1 MWNTPIRFLMENK
14 KSENSGKAFDLTV
27 LKRIFAYT
35 KPYRGKFFSAVLIT
49 LFLSALSISRP
60 IIIRQTIDNY
70 ITNKDE
76 QMVLLFS
83 SILLSTLIFE
93 SVLQYSN
100 SVITG
105 FIGQSIV
112 RDLRKQVYAH
122 ILRFKTKVFDNT
134 PIGTLVTRSVSD
146 IEALSDVFAQGFIVI
161 MGDIVTLLVFAVTM
175 FLVNWQLALVVL
187 ITVPML
193 MLATRFFKQGVKKSF
208 TEVRNAV
215 ANLNAFVQEHIQ
227 GMKIV
232 QVFAREEQEYK
243 KFERINESHKLSN
256 IKSIWYYSVFFPIVE
271 ILSSVAIALIILYGG
286 IFDSLSIS
294 PGEITFF
301 IMLTNM
307 LFRPIRMLADRLN
320 TLQMGVVSAE
330 RVFKILDTKETITQN
345 GSIRKKI
352 TGKIEFDKVT
362 FAYNNQ
368 DYVIK
373 NLSFKI
379 NPGEKVA
386 IVGATGAGKSSIIN
400 LIGRFYEFNSGNI
413 RIDDVDIRDYSEQ
426 SLKEQIAIVHQDVFL
441 FSDSLLNNITFGDTH
456 FSKASIYQASA
467 VIGADKFI
475 SKLPGGLDFN
485 PGERGALL
493 STGQRQLI
501 SFVRAYVK
509 NPSVLILDEATS
521 SIDTESE
528 QLIQQATR
536 ELTKGRTSF
545 IIAHRLATIKD
556 CDRILVM
563 DNGELAEEGTLSDL
577 LGREG
582 KFKTLYEHQY
592 QN

>member
-1 MWNTPIRFLMENK
+1 MENK

-100 SVITG
+100 SLITG